1 MAKRSK
7 SKGSPSAGAG
17 RKEALQALRV
27 EVFQHLFA
35 ATAEEMGAALLRSSF
50 SPNVKE
56 RRDFSC
62 ALFDAQGRMVSQ
74 AAHIPVHLG
83 AAPLGV
89 QAVLES
95 CELSPGDAVVV
106 NDPYRG
112 GTHLPDISLVTPVF
126 LEPSSSKAGGRTTRS
141 RRSSGPDFLV
151 ANRAHHADVGGPTP
165 GSMGPA
171 RDVHGEGLR
180 IPPVHLV
187 RSGVVQSEVL
197 SLLLANM
204 RVPRER
210 EGDLLAQWAAN
221 RLGEQR
227 LGELAS
233 EHGIAELGSRAA
245 GLIERTAEGTR
256 AWIRRLPGGAVEF
269 EDRVELTGAEDAR
282 IHVRLERRG
291 GRLGVD
297 FRGCSDQV
305 EVGVNAPRAVAVSAV
320 LYTLRLLL
328 PEGTPTNDGV
338 LAPVEILTRPGSIV
352 DARYPAPVA
361 AGNVETS
368 QRLVDVLL
376 GALAQWLPD
385 RIPAASAG
393 TMSNLTFGGPEPEG
407 PGNFSYYETIAGG
420 SGASPVGPGER
431 GIQTHMTNTRNTP
444 IEALEAELP
453 VRILACG
460 LRRGSGGD
468 GTHRGGEGLHKVLRF
483 LTPVRAS
490 WVADRQRLGPWGL
503 AGGGAGS
510 VGSAGVRRA
519 ARGGVRKSLSGS
531 ASLDLEVGDELHLQ
545 TPGGGGWGA
554 AAPGG
559 GGQESKADRTAD

>member
-1 MAKRSK
+1 MAKRIRARTTQPMNSD
-7 SKGSPSAGAG
+7 
-17 RKEALQALRV
+17 RKRALQALRV

-62 ALFDAQGRMVSQ
+62 ALFDQAGRMVSQ

-95 CELSPGDAVVV
+95 CELAPGDAVVV

-126 LEPSSSKAGGRTTRS
+126 LRGAKGGRGSKGGRGA
-141 RRSSGPDFLV
+141 RPDFLV

-180 IPPVHLV
+180 IPPIHLV
-187 RSGVVQSEVL
+187 RDGVVRADVL

-221 RLGEQR
+221 RLGERR
-227 LGELAS
+227 LGELAVEYGVS
-233 EHGIAELGSRAA
+233 ELVSRAEE
-245 GLIERTAEGTR
+245 LIERTAEGTG
-256 AWIRRLPGGAVEF
+256 AWVRRLPRGSVEF
-269 EDRVELTGAEDAR
+269 EDRIELEGGEEAR
-282 IHVRLERRG
+282 VHVRIARRG
-291 GRLGVD
+291 DRLTVD
-297 FRGCSDQV
+297 FRECSDQV
-305 EVGVNAPRAVAVSAV
+305 EAGVNAPRAVAVSAV
-320 LYTLRLLL
+320 LYALRLLL

-338 LAPVEILTRPGSIV
+338 LAPVDVMTRPGSIV

-376 GALAQWLPD
+376 GALARWIPD
-385 RIPAASAG
+385 RIPAASSG
-393 TMSNLTFGGPEPEG
+393 TMSNLTYGGEAPHGEG
-407 PGNFSYYETIAGG
+407 SFSYYETIAGG
-420 SGASPVGPGER
+420 AGASPLGAGER

-453 VRILACG
+453 VRVLACG
-460 LRRGSGGD
+460 MREGSGGE
-468 GTHRGGEGLHKVLRF
+468 GTHGGGDGLRKVLRF
-483 LTPVRAS
+483 LGPVRAS
-490 WVADRQRLGPWGL
+490 WVADRQRRGPFGL
-503 AGGGAGS
+503 AGGGPGS
-510 VGSAGVRRA
+510 VGSARVRRGG
-519 ARGGVRKSLSGS
+519 RGTPGPPIPGS
-531 ASLDLEVGDELHLQ
+531 TGLDLEAGDELYLE
-545 TPGGGGWGA
+545 TPGGGGWG
-554 AAPGG
+554 PGG
-559 GGQESKADRTAD
+559 DAADPSEPTG